1 MVAEARKKGLIYRLG
16 YGVGWLSR
24 RYFGYEKVLLG
35 WMTRKGMP
43 AVFAGM
49 LGWCVRLGLIGGFL
63 YLAFW
68 VAVIAMGLFFLT
80 IIPVSNLNSDGK
92 IVASDGDKLC
102 PDPYSLENMNNP
114 AFYHD
119 LWE

>member
-24 RYFGYEKVLLG
+24 RYFRYEKALLG

-63 YLAFW
+63 YLVFW

-80 IIPVSNLNSDGK
+80 ILPSGNSDSEEEM
-92 IVASDGDKLC
+92 AFPDSRKLN
-102 PDPYSLENMNNP
+102 PDPYSPENMNNP

-119 LWE
+119 L

>member
-24 RYFGYEKVLLG
+24 RYFGYEKALLG

-43 AVFAGM
+43 AAFAGM

-80 IIPVSNLNSDGK
+80 IIPVSNLDAGDQVIDFDGE
-92 IVASDGDKLC
+92 KLC
-102 PDPYSLENMNNP
+102 PDPDSPENMSSP
-114 AFYHD
+114 AFYHE
-119 LWE
+119 L

>member
-24 RYFGYEKVLLG
+24 RYFRYEKALLG

-43 AVFAGM
+43 AAFAGM

-68 VAVIAMGLFFLT
+68 VAVIAMGLFFLKQLT
-80 IIPVSNLNSDGK
+80 ISDFDFKEDMVVPDGK
-92 IVASDGDKLC
+92 KLC
-102 PDPYSLENMNNP
+102 PDPYSLENINNP
-114 AFYHD
+114 AFHHD
-119 LWE
+119 L